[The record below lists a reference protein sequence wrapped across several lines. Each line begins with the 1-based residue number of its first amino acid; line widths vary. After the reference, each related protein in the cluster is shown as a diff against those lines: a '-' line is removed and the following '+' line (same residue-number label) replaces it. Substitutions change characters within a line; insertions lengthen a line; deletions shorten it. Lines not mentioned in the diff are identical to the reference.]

1 VLAPIRAAAWL
12 GLNSS
17 VTMSRL
23 SRLWSRSARWP
34 DRDHATLR
42 RVSKGRLEAFSDGVL
57 AIVITIMVLEL
68 VAPHEASLEALAPL
82 WPIFLSYV
90 LSFWNLAIWWNNHHH
105 LLQAAHRVNGR
116 ILWANIHLLF
126 WLSLVPFT
134 TAWMG
139 ETGFA
144 PLPTAIYGA
153 DLLAAALAYYLLV
166 RTLVAIEGADSLLAQ
181 ALGRNTKG
189 AVSGLLYLAG
199 VALAL
204 AAPYAAVAVYVLVAA
219 IWFIPDLRI
228 ERRISG

>member
-1 VLAPIRAAAWL
+1 
-12 GLNSS
+12 
-17 VTMSRL
+17 M
-23 SRLWSRSARWP
+23 
-34 DRDHATLR
+34 
-42 RVSKGRLEAFSDGVL
+42 SKGRLEAFSDGVL

-68 VAPHEASLEALAPL
+68 VAPHEPTLEALAPL

-105 LLQAAHRVNGR
+105 LLQAANRVNGR

-153 DLLAAALAYYLLV
+153 DLLAAGIAYYLLV
-166 RTLVAIEGADSLLAQ
+166 RTLIASEGADSLLAQ
-181 ALGRNTKG
+181 AVGRDSKG
-189 AVSGLLYLAG
+189 AVSTLLYAACVG
-199 VALAL
+199 IALAL
-204 AAPYAAVAVYVLVAA
+204 PLAALAIYVLVAA

-228 ERRISG
+228 ERRIGDAPGR